1 MTRHR
6 VAILLPGILL
16 VLVLVPASPAH
27 AATHRL
33 LLSVGANVGD
43 PDDPVLSYADD
54 DAQRMRQV
62 FVELGGVRP
71 DRASLLVDR
80 DATAVRQKLAELAGR
95 ISELRAAGDDAVL
108 VVYVSAHAKNGVL
121 HLRGTHL
128 PLTALRDAAR
138 DAGARLTVL
147 VVDACESGM
156 LARRKGV
163 HPGPEFAVS
172 LEQLPLHGQVA
183 ITSSGPG
190 ESSEEWDALRGSL
203 FTHHLLTGLRGDA
216 DAEGDGKVSLS
227 EAYAYAFRRTV
238 AGAAGAGQHP
248 AYAWELSGTGEL
260 ILTEPLAARSALVFP
275 ASLAGRYVVA
285 SQPRPDVVAEVDK
298 SSGRPLRLAVPP
310 GRYLVR
316 KRAGASTGLV
326 ELELPYGGERQVR
339 DEDLAWR
346 RYTEVVMKGG
356 YLSLRNSALL
366 VLGSVEST
374 PIRDTGARFAG
385 ALGYRRTWGAWWSLA
400 TLGGGTASYPGV
412 ELRIDERR
420 LGAGLSAGYRWL
432 EWPIVPHL
440 GVSLELTGVEQRIRR
455 SREDEIQDTFGVGPL
470 PPRRALGFGGGVVG
484 GVEIPVRGDVF
495 ALVQGQLL
503 ASTLP
508 STDARGSAFRP
519 TATAWC
525 GLGWRL

>member
-1 MTRHR
+1 MSPAR
-6 VAILLPGILL
+6 ASLLLPLL
-16 VLVLVPASPAH
+16 LALPAQ

-33 LLSVGANVGD
+33 LLSVGGNVGD

-54 DAQRMRQV
+54 DAQRVRQV

-71 DRASLLVDR
+71 DRASLLRDE
-80 DATAVRQKLAELAGR
+80 DATAVRRKLAELAGR

-108 VVYVSAHAKNGVL
+108 FVYVSAHAKNGVL

-128 PLTALRDAAR
+128 PLTELRDLAK
-138 DAGARLTVL
+138 DSGARLTVL
-147 VVDACESGM
+147 VVDACESGT
-156 LARRKGV
+156 LARRKGA
-163 HPGPEFAVS
+163 HQGPEFAVS
-172 LEQLPLHGQVA
+172 LEQLPLHGQVVVS
-183 ITSSGPG
+183 SSGPG
-190 ESSEEWDALRGSL
+190 ESSEEWDSLKGSL

-227 EAYAYAFRRTV
+227 EVYGYAYRRTV

-248 AYAWELSGTGEL
+248 AYAWDLSGTGEL
-260 ILTEPLAARSALVFP
+260 VLTEPMTARSALVFP

-298 SSGRPLRLAVPP
+298 QAGRPLRLAVPP

-339 DEDLAWR
+339 DEELAWR

-356 YLSLRNSALL
+356 YLSLRNSAVM
-366 VLGSVEST
+366 VLGRVEST
-374 PIRDTGARFAG
+374 PLRDTGARYTG
-385 ALGYRRTWGAWWSLA
+385 ALGYRRAWGPWWALA
-400 TLGGGTASYPGV
+400 TLGGGTASYPGI

-432 EWPIVPHL
+432 EWPLVPHL
-440 GVSLELTGVEQRIRR
+440 GLSLELTHFEQRIRR
-455 SREDEIQDTFGVGPL
+455 SREDEIQDTFDLGPL
-470 PPRRALGFGGGVVG
+470 PARRAVGFGGGVVG
-484 GVEIPVRGDVF
+484 GVEIPLRGAVF
-495 ALVQGQLL
+495 GLVQGQLL
-503 ASTLP
+503 LTALP
-508 STDARGSAFRP
+508 STDAERSP
-519 TATAWC
+519 LAWNAWG